1 MYSRHKCFQLP
12 VVEFQSTRLSR
23 ASTSKNCLRRYLG
36 QDFNPQGSHEPRR
49 WWPRQVIGLFD
60 ISIHKAL
67 TSLDDKGASPGDEPG
82 NFNPQGSHEPRLFAA
97 LFIHSCQPFQSTR
110 LSRASTSLLRDVGQ
124 HFCHF
129 NPQGSHEPRHHP
141 SRWNGQYED
150 FNPQGSHEPRQ
161 QKYTIILASMPN
173 LYILI
178 IHLQQIIQQVKKFSR
193 ILILFSGRL
202 QCESPW
208 NFMCNYYSHQSFLTK
223 NQPSFKLPPLSLCA
237 KFSRTILNII

>member
-1 MYSRHKCFQLP
+1 MLASKTISIHKALTSLDHILAADDTGAAISIHKALTSLDSSLYTFLFLLP
-12 VVEFQSTRLSR
+12 VFQSTRLSR
-23 ASTSKNCLRRYLG
+23 ASTERDTLKY
-36 QDFNPQGSHEPRR
+36 
-49 WWPRQVIGLFD
+49 QVGV

-67 TSLDDKGASPGDEPG
+67 TSLDKSP
-82 NFNPQGSHEPRLFAA
+82 FFVLTCPRG
-97 LFIHSCQPFQSTR
+97 FQSTR
-110 LSRASTSLLRDVGQ
+110 LSRASTCFILIVAKWVCLFQSTRLSRASTDVAA
-124 HFCHF
+124 
-129 NPQGSHEPRHHP
+129 SIMALKA
-141 SRWNGQYED
+141 D

-223 NQPSFKLPPLSLCA
+223 NQPSL
-237 KFSRTILNII
+237 

>member
-1 MYSRHKCFQLP
+1 M
-12 VVEFQSTRLSR
+12 TW
-23 ASTSKNCLRRYLG
+23 AS
-36 QDFNPQGSHEPRR
+36 
-49 WWPRQVIGLFD
+49 

-67 TSLDDKGASPGDEPG
+67 TSLDTKRS
-82 NFNPQGSHEPRLFAA
+82 F
-97 LFIHSCQPFQSTR
+97 
-110 LSRASTSLLRDVGQ
+110 LSVLTL
-124 HFCHF
+124 
-129 NPQGSHEPRHHP
+129 N
-141 SRWNGQYED
+141 

-223 NQPSFKLPPLSLCA
+223 NQPSFKLPPLSICA
-237 KFSRTILNII
+237 KFSRTILNNHLKWRSQLTVYPAVYYVLSRSKNSNVFT

>member
-1 MYSRHKCFQLP
+1 MLPDLISIHKALTSLDTLSKNQDVLDYPDFNPQGSHEPRLNMFSSPPSP
-12 VVEFQSTRLSR
+12 VRFQSTRLSR
-23 ASTSKNCLRRYLG
+23 ASTTADTLHRTMTCR
-36 QDFNPQGSHEPRR
+36 
-49 WWPRQVIGLFD
+49 
-60 ISIHKAL
+60 
-67 TSLDDKGASPGDEPG
+67 
-82 NFNPQGSHEPRLFAA
+82 
-97 LFIHSCQPFQSTR
+97 FQSTR
-110 LSRASTSLLRDVGQ
+110 LSRASTTSFDCVLKDT
-124 HFCHF
+124 
-129 NPQGSHEPRHHP
+129 S
-141 SRWNGQYED
+141 D

-223 NQPSFKLPPLSLCA
+223 NQPSFKLPPLSICA
-237 KFSRTILNII
+237 KFSRTILNNHLKWRSQLTVYPAVYYVLSRSKNSNVFT

>member
-1 MYSRHKCFQLP
+1 MYSQHKCFQLP

-23 ASTSKNCLRRYLG
+23 ASTSLQKILYFLIVFQSTRLSRASTIVSSMLSYAVG
-36 QDFNPQGSHEPRR
+36 
-49 WWPRQVIGLFD
+49 

-67 TSLDDKGASPGDEPG
+67 TSLDAEW
-82 NFNPQGSHEPRLFAA
+82 
-97 LFIHSCQPFQSTR
+97 ITR
-110 LSRASTSLLRDVGQ
+110 QTGCR
-124 HFCHF
+124 
-129 NPQGSHEPRHHP
+129 
-141 SRWNGQYED
+141 Y

-193 ILILFSGRL
+193 ILILFSSRL

-223 NQPSFKLPPLSLCA
+223 INPL
-237 KFSRTILNII
+237 LNYLHYPYVLNFPVRS

>member
-23 ASTSKNCLRRYLG
+23 ASTQQGCLRFQRYFSSIHKALTSLDYRMLCSSIPASHFNPQG
-36 QDFNPQGSHEPRR
+36 SHEPRRSTYQSYDPRYDFNPQGSHEPRHAG
-49 WWPRQVIGLFD
+49 VL
-60 ISIHKAL
+60 L
-67 TSLDDKGASPGDEPG
+67 
-82 NFNPQGSHEPRLFAA
+82 
-97 LFIHSCQPFQSTR
+97 HSVVC
-110 LSRASTSLLRDVGQ
+110 
-124 HFCHF
+124 
-129 NPQGSHEPRHHP
+129 
-141 SRWNGQYED
+141 D

-223 NQPSFKLPPLSLCA
+223 NQPSFKLPPLSICA
-237 KFSRTILNII
+237 KFSRTILNNHLKWRSQLTVYPAVYYVLSRSKNSNVFT

>member
-12 VVEFQSTRLSR
+12 VVAFQSTRLSR
-23 ASTSKNCLRRYLG
+23 ASTLYQYKDSIRI
-36 QDFNPQGSHEPRR
+36 
-49 WWPRQVIGLFD
+49 V

-67 TSLDDKGASPGDEPG
+67 TSLDTAPTP
-82 NFNPQGSHEPRLFAA
+82 
-97 LFIHSCQPFQSTR
+97 
-110 LSRASTSLLRDVGQ
+110 SLKLT
-124 HFCHF
+124 C
-129 NPQGSHEPRHHP
+129 
-141 SRWNGQYED
+141 D

-161 QKYTIILASMPN
+161 QKYTIILVSMPN

-223 NQPSFKLPPLSLCA
+223 NQPSFKLLHYPYV
-237 KFSRTILNII
+237 LNFPVRS

>member
-1 MYSRHKCFQLP
+1 MAHGLIRKMA
-12 VVEFQSTRLSR
+12 FQSTRLSR
-23 ASTSKNCLRRYLG
+23 ASTSPCI
-36 QDFNPQGSHEPRR
+36 DHIIP
-49 WWPRQVIGLFD
+49 I
-60 ISIHKAL
+60 A
-67 TSLDDKGASPGDEPG
+67 
-82 NFNPQGSHEPRLFAA
+82 
-97 LFIHSCQPFQSTR
+97 FQSTR
-110 LSRASTSLLRDVGQ
+110 LSRASTGRVHPLRGHDR
-124 HFCHF
+124 
-129 NPQGSHEPRHHP
+129 N
-141 SRWNGQYED
+141 

>member
-1 MYSRHKCFQLP
+1 MYSRHKCFQLL

-23 ASTSKNCLRRYLG
+23 ASTRYAGKLYG
-36 QDFNPQGSHEPRR
+36 RKRFQSTRLSRASTLFLNSAKL
-49 WWPRQVIGLFD
+49 IGY

-67 TSLDDKGASPGDEPG
+67 TSLDENG
-82 NFNPQGSHEPRLFAA
+82 RYW
-97 LFIHSCQPFQSTR
+97 FQV
-110 LSRASTSLLRDVGQ
+110 LS
-124 HFCHF
+124 
-129 NPQGSHEPRHHP
+129 
-141 SRWNGQYED
+141 D

-223 NQPSFKLPPLSLCA
+223 NQPSFKLPPLSICA
-237 KFSRTILNII
+237 KFSRTILNNHLKWRSQLTVYPAVYYVLSRSKNSNVFT

>member
-1 MYSRHKCFQLP
+1 MNFYMQL
-12 VVEFQSTRLSR
+12 VSG
-23 ASTSKNCLRRYLG
+23 Y
-36 QDFNPQGSHEPRR
+36 FNPQGSHEPRPYKLR
-49 WWPRQVIGLFD
+49 FWRLSRNFNPQGSHEPRPENGYIEVKNAQ

-67 TSLDDKGASPGDEPG
+67 TSLDCYLRYRPSFGKISI
-82 NFNPQGSHEPRLFAA
+82 HKA
-97 LFIHSCQPFQSTR
+97 L
-110 LSRASTSLLRDVGQ
+110 TSLDSIIGL
-124 HFCHF
+124 F
-129 NPQGSHEPRHHP
+129 P
-141 SRWNGQYED
+141 SGNCD

-161 QKYTIILASMPN
+161 QKYTIILVSMPN

-223 NQPSFKLPPLSLCA
+223 NQPSFKLPPLSICA
-237 KFSRTILNII
+237 KFSRTILNNHLKWRSQLTVYPAVYYVLSRSKNSNVLI

>member
-1 MYSRHKCFQLP
+1 MTEQKNGL
-12 VVEFQSTRLSR
+12 FQSTRLSR
-23 ASTSKNCLRRYLG
+23 ASTAALLHHHIFLPISIHKALTSLDGDRIHGYTGIHN
-36 QDFNPQGSHEPRR
+36 FNPQGSHEPRR
-49 WWPRQVIGLFD
+49 SRDKQRI
-60 ISIHKAL
+60 IS
-67 TSLDDKGASPGDEPG
+67 E
-82 NFNPQGSHEPRLFAA
+82 R
-97 LFIHSCQPFQSTR
+97 FQSTR
-110 LSRASTSLLRDVGQ
+110 LSRASTFIPTVTPHRHQ
-124 HFCHF
+124 HF
-129 NPQGSHEPRHHP
+129 NPQGSHEPRRRLMAI
-141 SRWNGQYED
+141 RWNLRY

-223 NQPSFKLPPLSLCA
+223 NQPSFKLPPLSICA
-237 KFSRTILNII
+237 KFSRTILNNHLKWRSQLTVYPAVYYVLSRSKNSNVFT

>member
-1 MYSRHKCFQLP
+1 MKRKFL
-12 VVEFQSTRLSR
+12 
-23 ASTSKNCLRRYLG
+23 
-36 QDFNPQGSHEPRR
+36 
-49 WWPRQVIGLFD
+49 

-67 TSLDDKGASPGDEPG
+67 TSLDREMIRNSEAST
-82 NFNPQGSHEPRLFAA
+82 NFNPQGSHEPRPEDVSA
-97 LFIHSCQPFQSTR
+97 FIN
-110 LSRASTSLLRDVGQ
+110 LA
-124 HFCHF
+124 
-129 NPQGSHEPRHHP
+129 N
-141 SRWNGQYED
+141 

-223 NQPSFKLPPLSLCA
+223 NQPSL
-237 KFSRTILNII
+237 

>member
-1 MYSRHKCFQLP
+1 MAALGK
-12 VVEFQSTRLSR
+12 VFQSTRLSR
-23 ASTSKNCLRRYLG
+23 ASTINSQNICPMFG
-36 QDFNPQGSHEPRR
+36 
-49 WWPRQVIGLFD
+49 

-67 TSLDDKGASPGDEPG
+67 TSLDLTSKSSG
-82 NFNPQGSHEPRLFAA
+82 LF
-97 LFIHSCQPFQSTR
+97 FY
-110 LSRASTSLLRDVGQ
+110 
-124 HFCHF
+124 
-129 NPQGSHEPRHHP
+129 N
-141 SRWNGQYED
+141 

-223 NQPSFKLPPLSLCA
+223 NQPSFKLPPLSICA
-237 KFSRTILNII
+237 KFSRTILNNHLKWRSQLTVYPAVYYVLSRSKNSNVFT

>member
-1 MYSRHKCFQLP
+1 MLCSSIPAIHFNPQGSHEPRPTRVNRPRASNL
-12 VVEFQSTRLSR
+12 FQSTRLSR
-23 ASTSKNCLRRYLG
+23 ASTRTPDTGLVGRVVFQSTRLSRASTEVVFADTG
-36 QDFNPQGSHEPRR
+36 QF
-49 WWPRQVIGLFD
+49 F

-67 TSLDDKGASPGDEPG
+67 TSLDTVNALKGSL
-82 NFNPQGSHEPRLFAA
+82 QSH
-97 LFIHSCQPFQSTR
+97 
-110 LSRASTSLLRDVGQ
+110 
-124 HFCHF
+124 
-129 NPQGSHEPRHHP
+129 
-141 SRWNGQYED
+141 

-223 NQPSFKLPPLSLCA
+223 NQPSFKLPPLSICA
-237 KFSRTILNII
+237 KFSRTILNNHLKWRSQLTVYPAVYYVLSRSKNSNVFT

>member
-23 ASTSKNCLRRYLG
+23 ASTIQFHQLTG
-36 QDFNPQGSHEPRR
+36 ET
-49 WWPRQVIGLFD
+49 D

-67 TSLDDKGASPGDEPG
+67 TSLDHQLPEYLP
-82 NFNPQGSHEPRLFAA
+82 
-97 LFIHSCQPFQSTR
+97 
-110 LSRASTSLLRDVGQ
+110 DV
-124 HFCHF
+124 
-129 NPQGSHEPRHHP
+129 R
-141 SRWNGQYED
+141 Y

-223 NQPSFKLPPLSLCA
+223 NQPSFKLPPLSICA
-237 KFSRTILNII
+237 KFSRTILNNHLKWRSQLTVYPAVYYVLSRSKNSNVFT

>member
-1 MYSRHKCFQLP
+1 MHYFKK
-12 VVEFQSTRLSR
+12 FQSTRLSR
-23 ASTSKNCLRRYLG
+23 ASTCGEWTANDMG
-36 QDFNPQGSHEPRR
+36 VN
-49 WWPRQVIGLFD
+49 
-60 ISIHKAL
+60 
-67 TSLDDKGASPGDEPG
+67 
-82 NFNPQGSHEPRLFAA
+82 
-97 LFIHSCQPFQSTR
+97 
-110 LSRASTSLLRDVGQ
+110 
-124 HFCHF
+124 
-129 NPQGSHEPRHHP
+129 
-141 SRWNGQYED
+141 

-223 NQPSFKLPPLSLCA
+223 NQPSFKLPPLSICA
-237 KFSRTILNII
+237 KFSRTILNNHLKWRSQLTVYPAVYYVLSRSKNSNVFT

>member
-1 MYSRHKCFQLP
+1 MPLKRTS
-12 VVEFQSTRLSR
+12 EFQSTRLSR
-23 ASTSKNCLRRYLG
+23 ASTCRLLPYRNL
-36 QDFNPQGSHEPRR
+36 P
-49 WWPRQVIGLFD
+49 D

-67 TSLDDKGASPGDEPG
+67 TSLDRILDDRKKILG
-82 NFNPQGSHEPRLFAA
+82 NFNPQGSHEPRPMSGRNIPA
-97 LFIHSCQPFQSTR
+97 INN
-110 LSRASTSLLRDVGQ
+110 
-124 HFCHF
+124 F
-129 NPQGSHEPRHHP
+129 NPQGSHEPRLSCLASARLHKYFNPQGSHEP
-141 SRWNGQYED
+141 RRSWAAFLYPAGN

-223 NQPSFKLPPLSLCA
+223 NQPSFKLPPLSICA
-237 KFSRTILNII
+237 KFSRTILNNHLKWRSQLTVYPAVYYVLSRSKNSNVFT

>member
-1 MYSRHKCFQLP
+1 MKSVTALLSSI
-12 VVEFQSTRLSR
+12 FQSTRLSR
-23 ASTSKNCLRRYLG
+23 ASTPQKSILF
-36 QDFNPQGSHEPRR
+36 FNTA
-49 WWPRQVIGLFD
+49 

-67 TSLDDKGASPGDEPG
+67 TSLDSATIGPATV
-82 NFNPQGSHEPRLFAA
+82 F
-97 LFIHSCQPFQSTR
+97 
-110 LSRASTSLLRDVGQ
+110 V
-124 HFCHF
+124 
-129 NPQGSHEPRHHP
+129 
-141 SRWNGQYED
+141 Y

-223 NQPSFKLPPLSLCA
+223 NQPSL
-237 KFSRTILNII
+237 

>member
-1 MYSRHKCFQLP
+1 MRQQGLISIHKALTSLDGILIIRFRTALL
-12 VVEFQSTRLSR
+12 FQSTRLSR
-23 ASTSKNCLRRYLG
+23 ASTSRKLPIWFYLKN
-36 QDFNPQGSHEPRR
+36 
-49 WWPRQVIGLFD
+49 
-60 ISIHKAL
+60 
-67 TSLDDKGASPGDEPG
+67 
-82 NFNPQGSHEPRLFAA
+82 
-97 LFIHSCQPFQSTR
+97 
-110 LSRASTSLLRDVGQ
+110 
-124 HFCHF
+124 
-129 NPQGSHEPRHHP
+129 
-141 SRWNGQYED
+141 

-223 NQPSFKLPPLSLCA
+223 NQPSL
-237 KFSRTILNII
+237 

>member
-23 ASTSKNCLRRYLG
+23 ASTIQFHQLTG
-36 QDFNPQGSHEPRR
+36 ET
-49 WWPRQVIGLFD
+49 D

-67 TSLDDKGASPGDEPG
+67 TSLDSVYDGCRRRK
-82 NFNPQGSHEPRLFAA
+82 
-97 LFIHSCQPFQSTR
+97 C
-110 LSRASTSLLRDVGQ
+110 
-124 HFCHF
+124 
-129 NPQGSHEPRHHP
+129 
-141 SRWNGQYED
+141 D

>member
-1 MYSRHKCFQLP
+1 MKLSSTKTP
-12 VVEFQSTRLSR
+12 KFQSTRLSR
-23 ASTSKNCLRRYLG
+23 ASTLIEWYNKYINKFQSTRLSRASTEVDSVTGVL
-36 QDFNPQGSHEPRR
+36 PA
-49 WWPRQVIGLFD
+49 

-67 TSLDDKGASPGDEPG
+67 TSLDVISI
-82 NFNPQGSHEPRLFAA
+82 
-97 LFIHSCQPFQSTR
+97 LFISS
-110 LSRASTSLLRDVGQ
+110 GG
-124 HFCHF
+124 
-129 NPQGSHEPRHHP
+129 N
-141 SRWNGQYED
+141 

>member
-23 ASTSKNCLRRYLG
+23 ASTIQFHQLTG
-36 QDFNPQGSHEPRR
+36 ET
-49 WWPRQVIGLFD
+49 D

-67 TSLDDKGASPGDEPG
+67 TSLDDNVMAKYMGGDD
-82 NFNPQGSHEPRLFAA
+82 FNPQGSHEPRRAGPGDGSVGESISIHKA
-97 LFIHSCQPFQSTR
+97 L
-110 LSRASTSLLRDVGQ
+110 TSLDHQLPEYLPDV
-124 HFCHF
+124 
-129 NPQGSHEPRHHP
+129 R
-141 SRWNGQYED
+141 Y

-223 NQPSFKLPPLSLCA
+223 NQPSFKLPPLSICA
-237 KFSRTILNII
+237 KFSRTILNNHLKWRSQLTVYPAVYYVLSRSKNSNVFT

>member
-1 MYSRHKCFQLP
+1 MTTAR
-12 VVEFQSTRLSR
+12 
-23 ASTSKNCLRRYLG
+23 
-36 QDFNPQGSHEPRR
+36 
-49 WWPRQVIGLFD
+49 

-67 TSLDDKGASPGDEPG
+67 TSLDDTDSTVSRNIHD
-82 NFNPQGSHEPRLFAA
+82 FNPQGSHEPRLYGIIQKGTA
-97 LFIHSCQPFQSTR
+97 LKISIHKA
-110 LSRASTSLLRDVGQ
+110 LTSLDTAEI
-124 HFCHF
+124 
-129 NPQGSHEPRHHP
+129 NPVL
-141 SRWNGQYED
+141 QYGH

-223 NQPSFKLPPLSLCA
+223 NQPSFKLPPLSICA
-237 KFSRTILNII
+237 KFSRTILNNHLKWRSQLTVYPAVYYVLSRSKNSNVFT

>member
-1 MYSRHKCFQLP
+1 MPAYCYTVLC
-12 VVEFQSTRLSR
+12 V
-23 ASTSKNCLRRYLG
+23 
-36 QDFNPQGSHEPRR
+36 
-49 WWPRQVIGLFD
+49 

-67 TSLDDKGASPGDEPG
+67 TSLDSFNSQFSPDIFH
-82 NFNPQGSHEPRLFAA
+82 FNPQGSHEPRLERYYFVREWTWISIHKA
-97 LFIHSCQPFQSTR
+97 LTSLDKKGSYSQTQEEPFQSTR
-110 LSRASTSLLRDVGQ
+110 LSRASTLWICVQ
-124 HFCHF
+124 HA
-129 NPQGSHEPRHHP
+129 
-141 SRWNGQYED
+141 SRPY

-223 NQPSFKLPPLSLCA
+223 NQPSFKLPPLSICA
-237 KFSRTILNII
+237 KFSRTILNNHLKWRSQLTVYPAVYYVLSRSKNSNVFT

>member
-1 MYSRHKCFQLP
+1 MIYQTKCKGGISIHKAL
-12 VVEFQSTRLSR
+12 
-23 ASTSKNCLRRYLG
+23 TSLDNNNMAYAPTG
-36 QDFNPQGSHEPRR
+36 FDFNPQGSHEPRR
-49 WWPRQVIGLFD
+49 INSALLAKGET

-67 TSLDDKGASPGDEPG
+67 TSLDSGTQKRRTGRK
-82 NFNPQGSHEPRLFAA
+82 N
-97 LFIHSCQPFQSTR
+97 
-110 LSRASTSLLRDVGQ
+110 
-124 HFCHF
+124 
-129 NPQGSHEPRHHP
+129 
-141 SRWNGQYED
+141 

-223 NQPSFKLPPLSLCA
+223 NQPSL
-237 KFSRTILNII
+237 